1 MDRTWRPNGWLVFIF
16 AFVFQ
21 QFVFL
26 YVNRIKTF
34 WCYTVILLLLMAL
47 EMNVFSPEW
56 LPDWLIGLI
65 RITFFLACLVHA
77 LLIARTYNT
86 EQPRTWFA
94 HGGRTTLAILLTF
107 LPILAVRTFF
117 YEPFSI
123 PASSM
128 KPTLNVGNHI
138 VIEKLGY
145 GNYRLF
151 GAPILSAIPTKSPER
166 GDVIVFQYPAD
177 LSIDYVKRVIGL
189 PGDKVVYQDN
199 VLRVFSDCIDNQ
211 PCKSV
216 VNSITYSTELITLYI
231 KESIGDK
238 SYLVQRKMGASSM
251 DSHFVRQ
258 DDLMPGEWI
267 VPDNQFFVMGD
278 NRDDSLDSRYWG
290 FVPQKNIVGKLV
302 FTW

>member
-1 MDRTWRPNGWLVFIF
+1 MDRTWRPNGWLAFVF

-26 YVNRIKTF
+26 YVNRIKAF
-34 WCYTVILLLLMAL
+34 WCYTGFLLLLMAL

-56 LPDWLIGLI
+56 LPDWLIGLS
-65 RITFFLACLVHA
+65 RITFFLVCIVHS
-77 LLIARTYNT
+77 LLIVRAYND

-128 KPTLNVGNHI
+128 KPTLNVGHHI

-151 GAPILSAIPTKSPER
+151 GVPIMSSTPTKSLER

-199 VLRVFSDCIDNQ
+199 VLRVFSDCIDSQ

-216 VNSITYSTELITLYI
+216 VNSTTHSTELITLYI

-238 SYLVQRKMGASSM
+238 SYLVQRKMGAPSM
-251 DSHFVRQ
+251 VSHFVRQ

-290 FVPQKNIVGKLV
+290 FVPQQNIIGKLV
-302 FTW
+302 LSW